1 MTPAL
6 RSRARHLAALGLG
19 AGDIAWALG
28 LPKATV
34 IVFLL
39 REEA

>member
-1 MTPAL
+1 MTPL
-6 RSRARHLAALGLG
+6 LRARAIGLHRLGLG

-39 REEA
+39 REV